1 MNLRKILLPI
11 GVGAGLAGYS
21 LLIFFDFILF
31 RLLFLKKNPALSA
44 YNYCNS
50 RLLLRVFGKER
61 IRAFNSLEVVDRV
74 QSVRLPPDTLFE
86 VTVRLKN
93 TSDRTTRI
101 PPVYHSFLG
110 QEGPLRIG
118 TSNPRDRDSALF
130 CDRWVGRNR
139 LQSFGEIV
147 LGARESIPLTCA
159 MKTPPHPGTYQES
172 FGLVYEG
179 FMWLPDQCVF
189 RVDVEVV

>member
-1 MNLRKILLPI
+1 MNLRKIMLPI
-11 GVGAGLAGYS
+11 GAGAGLAGYS
-21 LLIFFDFILF
+21 VLILVDLF
-31 RLLFLKKNPALSA
+31 LCRLLFLKKNPAFSA
-44 YNYCNS
+44 YNFFNS
-50 RLLLRVFGKER
+50 RLLMRVFGKER

-74 QSVRLPPDTLFE
+74 QSFRLPPDTLFE
-86 VTVRLKN
+86 VTVQLKN
-93 TSDRTTRI
+93 TSDRTVEI
-101 PPVYHSFLG
+101 PPAYHSFLG

-159 MKTPPHPGTYQES
+159 MKTPAYPGTYQES

-179 FMWLPDQCVF
+179 FMWLADRCVF